1 MRLKTAL
8 LSVLAAALA
17 ACAAQKPVVKSSSQ
31 SAANG
36 APSSN
41 INATD
46 TGEAVTRED
55 VMHAIPD
62 LKTIYFPY
70 DSAELSQEARATLR
84 ENAQWLK
91 KNPTVTIQVSGNCD
105 QRGTVEY
112 NLALGQRRAA
122 AVRHYLKMLGV
133 RGKRMATI
141 SYGKE
146 KLVCQDDSE
155 SCWSRNRRAE
165 TLGAYP
171 AELSKK

>member
-1 MRLKTAL
+1 MRLKTAFL
-8 LSVLAAALA
+8 AVAAASLA

-31 SAANG
+31 SAANPP
-36 APSSN
+36 APAVN
-41 INATD
+41 PTE
-46 TGEAVTRED
+46 TGEAVTRDD
-55 VMHAIPD
+55 VLHAIPE
-62 LKTIYFPY
+62 LKTVYFPY

-84 ENAQWLK
+84 ANAQWLK
-91 KNPTVTIQVSGNCD
+91 SNPSVTIQIAGNCD

-146 KLVCQDDSE
+146 KLVCQDDNE
-155 SCWSRNRRAE
+155 ACWSRNRRAE
-165 TLGAYP
+165 TLGALP